1 MKEKS
6 NEEGTFKL
14 LNSYLVLHAKEIFL
28 FILFSAVFAVVFYLY
43 QLPVEPV
50 LYACVLCFFVGLI
63 SLAIGFYGYFKK
75 IILLRDLH
83 KRITLSLDEMPVTKN
98 LLEQEYTNLLYIVN
112 EDKINGITAMDNEKR
127 DLVDYYTL
135 WAHQIKTP
143 IAAMRLLLQSEEY
156 INNDALSMELFKIE
170 QYVEMVL
177 QYIRLDSSSSDFVI
191 KEYDLDNIV
200 KQAVRKYA
208 KIFVHKKINLDFTE
222 LNCMVLTDEKWM
234 VFVIEQILSNSL
246 KYTNMGKISI
256 YMENNK
262 SKVLVIEDTGI
273 GIKVEDLPRVFENG
287 FTGYNGRADK
297 KSTGIGL
304 YLCKKVLTKL
314 SHAIRIESEI
324 GKGTKVKINFDNTK
338 VEIE

>member
-14 LNSYLVLHAKEIFL
+14 LNSYLLMHVKEMFL
-28 FILFSAVFAVVFYLY
+28 FILFSTVFATVFYLY

-50 LYACVLCFFVGLI
+50 LYACVLCFFAGLI
-63 SLAIGFYGYFKK
+63 ALTIGFYGYLKK
-75 IILLRDLH
+75 ITLLTDMH
-83 KRITLSLDEMPVTKN
+83 KRITLSINEMPVPKN
-98 LLEQEYTNLLYIVN
+98 LLEQEYTNLIYLMH
-112 EDKINGITAMDNEKR
+112 EDKINVINSMDNEKR
-127 DLVDYYTL
+127 DLADYYTL

-191 KEYDLDNIV
+191 KEYNLDNIV

-208 KIFVHKKINLDFTE
+208 KIFVYKKINLDFAE
-222 LNCMVLTDEKWM
+222 LNSMVLTDEKWI
-234 VFVIEQILSNSL
+234 VFVIEQILSNAL

-256 YMENNK
+256 HMENNK

-273 GIKVEDLPRVFENG
+273 GIKAEDLPRVFENG

-304 YLCKKVLTKL
+304 YLCKKILTRL
-314 SHAIRIESEI
+314 SHTIIIESET
-324 GKGTKVKINFDNTK
+324 GKGTNVKINFDNIK
-338 VEIE
+338 IEIE

>member
-1 MKEKS
+1 MKEEL
-6 NEEGTFKL
+6 NEKGTIKL
-14 LNSYLVLHAKEIFL
+14 LNSYLLLHAKEIFL
-28 FILFSAVFAVVFYLY
+28 LILFSAVFAVVFYLY
-43 QLPVEPV
+43 QIPVEPV
-50 LYACVLCFFVGLI
+50 LYAFVLCFFVGMIALT
-63 SLAIGFYGYFKK
+63 IGFYRYLKK
-75 IILLRDLH
+75 IILLRDMH
-83 KRITLSLDEMPVTKN
+83 KRITLSLDEMPLPKN
-98 LLEQEYTNLLYIVN
+98 LLEQEYTNLLYIMH

-127 DLVDYYTL
+127 DLADYYTL

-143 IAAMRLLLQSEEY
+143 ISAMRLLLQSEES

-208 KIFVHKKINLDFTE
+208 KIFVHKKIKLDFTE
-222 LNCMVLTDEKWM
+222 LNSMVLTDEKWM
-234 VFVIEQILSNSL
+234 VFVVEQILSNAL

-256 YMENNK
+256 HMENNK

-273 GIKVEDLPRVFENG
+273 GIKAEDLPRVFENG

-304 YLCKKVLTKL
+304 YLCKKILTKL
-314 SHAIRIESEI
+314 SHTIKIESET
-324 GKGTKVKINFDNTK
+324 GKGTKIKINFENAK